1 MSKKKILVAV
11 LALALVCA
19 MSIAGT
25 LAFLTK
31 KADKKTVNTFAMSD
45 VFPVDPE
52 HPENEPFFKLDE
64 SLAESNG
71 DGTYRLASSEKPRVN
86 ENHYD
91 EVLPATVQPKDPKV
105 TSSKTGMATYL
116 FIAVKNEVGSNIS
129 YKISSVWTPIAE
141 KDNVTIYC
149 YGDGKEP
156 IKKGEAYDY
165 YILEGNQVTVDSEI
179 TKAGDLGAL
188 SFEAYAIQAQGAN
201 NAAEAWTNLAATPFA
216 D

>member
-45 VFPVDPE
+45 VFPDPD
-52 HPENEPFFKLDE
+52 PDTPGDQSYFKLDE
-64 SLAESNG
+64 SLAKSNG
-71 DGTYRLASSEKPRVN
+71 DGTYYLDSSEINRVN

-91 EVLPATVQPKDPKV
+91 EVLPATTQPKDPKV
-105 TSSKTGMATYL
+105 SSSKTGMATYL
-116 FIAVKNEVGSNIS
+116 FVAVKNEVGSNIS
-129 YKISSVWTPIAE
+129 YEIDSAWVPVAELDTVTIYSYGTTPIAKGTE
-141 KDNVTIYC
+141 YNYFILKDN
-149 YGDGKEP
+149 K
-156 IKKGEAYDY
+156 
-165 YILEGNQVTVDSEI
+165 VTVSSDVTE
-179 TKAGDLGAL
+179 AGDLGSL
-188 SFEAYAIQAQGAN
+188 SFEAYSIQAQGAN
-201 NAAEAWTNLAATPFA
+201 SAAEAWANLAATPFA